1 MGIGKNTGIAWDQ
14 DDNVCMRVRVLVR
27 VHAGAHVCIKTDMNS
42 IVVVQGIIE
51 LPLEGID

>member
-14 DDNVCMRVRVLVR
+14 DDNVCVRVLVR